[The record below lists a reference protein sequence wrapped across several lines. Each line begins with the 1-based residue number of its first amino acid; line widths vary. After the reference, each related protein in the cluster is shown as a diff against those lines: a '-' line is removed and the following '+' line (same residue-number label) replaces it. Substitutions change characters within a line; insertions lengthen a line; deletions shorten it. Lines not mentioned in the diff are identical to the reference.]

1 MELPWYLPE
10 SDILNINR
18 EVKLMKV
25 LIIGRGGREHA
36 LCRKVS
42 ESSLV
47 EKVYAAPG
55 NDGMSDV
62 AELVSISE
70 SDHDQLIQFA
80 KDHEVGLTIIG
91 PEVPLLEGLADRFE
105 AAGLAVFGPKKAAAE
120 IEGSKSFAKEIMKK
134 YQIPTGDYAVFTTYE
149 DARQYVEEKG
159 APIVIKA
166 DGLAA
171 GKGVTVALTLEEAL
185 ASLEDMLVGQK
196 FGEASARVVIEEFL
210 SGEEFSLMAFV
221 NGDVVIPLEIAQ
233 DHKRAFDGDKGPN
246 TGGMGAYS
254 PVPHIGKDTVDTA
267 IETVLKPA
275 AKAMIQEGRSFC
287 GILYAGLIETTDG
300 PKVIEFNARFGDPE
314 TQVILPRLKSDLV
327 ETILTILDGG
337 TPELVWD
344 EQSMLGVVVAA
355 KGYPDSYE
363 KGAVL
368 KGLADFSENVFTYHA
383 GTIKNE
389 FGDFT
394 TAGGRVLLVGAKA
407 ESLLAAQEKVYVE
420 LEKLNCDGV
429 FYRKDIGSKAIVRV
443 SC

>member
-55 NDGMSDV
+55 NDGMADV

-171 GKGVTVALTLEEAL
+171 GKGVTVALTVEEAL

-254 PVPHIGKDTVDTA
+254 PVQHIGKDTVDTA

-344 EQSMLGVVVAA
+344 EQPMLGVVVAA